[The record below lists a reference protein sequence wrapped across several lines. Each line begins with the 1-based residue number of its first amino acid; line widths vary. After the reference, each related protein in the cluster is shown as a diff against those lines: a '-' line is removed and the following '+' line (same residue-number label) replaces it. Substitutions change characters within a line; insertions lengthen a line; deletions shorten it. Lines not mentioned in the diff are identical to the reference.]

1 MYESNSMSGNKKTQ
15 KQMIEDLHKVIE
27 NLAIR
32 LDKLERKNQLWPDSN
47 HPYVPTTKSCTRC
60 SGTGKITRHPDYPDW
75 SPKSSRVEINGND
88 DYFGAGL

>member
-1 MYESNSMSGNKKTQ
+1 MSGNKKTQ

-60 SGTGKITRHPDYPDW
+60 SGTGKITRHPEYPDR
-75 SPKSSRVEINGND
+75 SYNPYKTYISSSDVESNGNIS
-88 DYFGAGL
+88 Y